1 MIKMWPKINIFELE
15 NQDFPQESLK
25 KIMKIIKKTQKS
37 EFSNLKN
44 TSCFKFFFLIGKI
57 IKNDPKQE
65 NTHHLKN

>member
-1 MIKMWPKINIFELE
+1 
-15 NQDFPQESLK
+15 
-25 KIMKIIKKTQKS
+25 MKIIKKTQKS